1 MKSIQS
7 FKKIKLKDSKLTMI
21 TCYDYSFA
29 KIIADTN
36 IDMVLVGDSAAM
48 VMAGFKNTIPATIEM
63 MEYHISSVARALKG
77 KFLVGDMP
85 FLEHRKNKKQ
95 TMNSID
101 ILMKAGANAIKI
113 EGGQNHT
120 KIIKYIVDS
129 GVPIMGHLGLT
140 PQSVNAL
147 GGWKLQGN
155 SKIEAEKIYED
166 ALQLERSGVFAIV
179 LEMIPEKLAKKITDD
194 LQIPTIGI
202 GAGAYTSGQVLVLQ
216 DLLGMSNKFNPSFVR
231 KYFNGY
237 DVIRKALNSFDDDVK
252 KGSFPGNE
260 EIIK

>member
-7 FKKIKLKDSKLTMI
+7 FKKLKNSKLTMI

-29 KIIADTN
+29 KIIADSN

-48 VMAGFKNTIPATIEM
+48 VMHGYKNTIPATIEM
-63 MEYHISSVARALKG
+63 MEYHISSVSRGLNG

-85 FLEHRKNKKQ
+85 FLEHRKDKKQ

-101 ILMKAGANAIKI
+101 TLMKAGANAIKI
-113 EGGQNHT
+113 EGGRNHAE
-120 KIIKYIVDS
+120 IIKYIVDS
-129 GVPIMGHLGLT
+129 GVPVMGHLGLT

-155 SKIEAEKIYED
+155 SKIESERIYED
-166 ALQLERSGVFAIV
+166 AIQLEKSGAFAIV
-179 LEMIPEKLAKKITDD
+179 LEMIPENLAKKITKN
-194 LQIPTIGI
+194 LKIPTIGI
-202 GAGAYTSGQVLVLQ
+202 GAGSNTSGQVLVLQ
-216 DLLGMSNKFNPSFVR
+216 DLLGMSNQFNPSFAR
-231 KYFNGY
+231 KYLDGYDLIKNALNNFNG
-237 DVIRKALNSFDDDVK
+237 DVK
-252 KGSFPGNE
+252 NGSFPGSK

>member
-7 FKKIKLKDSKLTMI
+7 FKKLKLKNSKLTMI

-29 KIIADTN
+29 KIIADSN

-48 VMAGFKNTIPATIEM
+48 VMHGYKNTIPATIEM
-63 MEYHISSVARALKG
+63 MEYHISSVSRGLNG

-85 FLEHRKNKKQ
+85 FLEHRKDKKQ

-113 EGGQNHT
+113 EGGRNHAE
-120 KIIKYIVDS
+120 IIKYIVDS
-129 GVPIMGHLGLT
+129 GVPVMGHLGLT

-155 SKIEAEKIYED
+155 SKIESERIYED
-166 ALQLERSGVFAIV
+166 AMELEKSGAFAIV
-179 LEMIPEKLAKKITDD
+179 LEMIPENLAKKITKN
-194 LQIPTIGI
+194 LKIPTIGI
-202 GAGAYTSGQVLVLQ
+202 GAGSNTSGQVLVLQ
-216 DLLGMSNKFNPSFVR
+216 DLLGMSNQFNPSFAR
-231 KYFNGY
+231 KYLDGYDLMKNALNNFNG
-237 DVIRKALNSFDDDVK
+237 DVK
-252 KGSFPGNE
+252 NGSFPGSK